1 MQAKIG
7 KKRTKNFFF
16 DLEALKK
23 HFIALGGSGSG
34 KTVLSK
40 VIIEEAILNNIPSLL
55 IDVQGDL
62 SSLALKDK
70 GKLKDKKVVIY
81 TPTSSKGIPLCI
93 NPLKLPKKST
103 KLDKEDLISVLHQ
116 ISTSICKLL
125 NYDLEKSKGK
135 SAQALLYLTL
145 SYAYNNNI
153 KIKTFD
159 KLSQLILSPPDSVK
173 LEANKFL
180 KISEELAKNIK
191 FLTIGQKELMFNF
204 GMAVDIKE
212 LLKPDQISIIYMN
225 TLDNEEDKHFF
236 LSMIAT
242 ELYQWMIQNPSKKLQ
257 GLFFIDEISEFI
269 PAGSEKPITKPILQL
284 LFKQARKYGIGC
296 IISTQNP
303 GDIDYKAFAQFGTWA
318 IGRLTTKQDKNK
330 IKKSLKSLSNDVDNI
345 LLNLSKLQP
354 GQFYIFAPD
363 QFDEVMKIKTRWLYT
378 EHKTLNEQD
387 IKKISDEYRESFS
400 YTKLSSSN
408 EQKIKKVKVK
418 HEKKEFFP
426 LLITDEEI
434 KNFAEN
440 KRRKKFLFFG
450 REETIKSITLN
461 LRPVIKATV
470 QYKKG
475 MFKKDTLEKEIL
487 FDGVTGNLITINL
500 DYNLISDMGLI
511 SELDDKE
518 MSILNY
524 VIEKGS
530 VSSLKILN
538 DLKYS
543 KRVINSKAN
552 KLMDYNLINISMK
565 NEGYVFSPIIKK
577 PVIQR
582 LIPTIQLHDEMQE
595 LERIEPVIKRKQIKN
610 IIENFLFLKLVKIE
624 TSYFPYYEIKY
635 QSDYTRIVNLSG
647 MSGKEVDF

>member
-1 MQAKIG
+1 G
-7 KKRTKNFFF
+7 KKGSENFYL
-16 DLEALKK
+16 DLENLKK

-40 VIIEEAILNNIPSLL
+40 VIIEEAILNDIPSLL

-70 GKLKDKKVVIY
+70 GNLKDKKIIIY

-116 ISTSICKLL
+116 ISNSICKLL
-125 NYDLEKSKGK
+125 NYDLENSKGK

-145 SYAYNNNI
+145 FYAYNNNI

-159 KLSQLILSPPDSVK
+159 KLSQLISDPPDSVK
-173 LEANKFL
+173 LEASKFL

-204 GMAVDIKE
+204 GMPVDIKE
-212 LLKPDQISIIYMN
+212 LLKPGQISIIYLN

-236 LSMIAT
+236 ISMICT

-269 PAGSEKPITKPILQL
+269 PAGTEKPITKPILQL

-330 IKKSLKSLSNDVDNI
+330 IKKSLKSLSNDVDDI
-345 LLNLSKLQP
+345 LTNLSKLQP
-354 GQFYIFAPD
+354 GQFYIFCPD
-363 QFDEVMKIKTRWLYT
+363 QFNEVVKMKTRWLYT

-387 IKKISDEYRESFS
+387 IKKITDEYREEFT
-400 YTKLSSSN
+400 YTKLKTK
-408 EQKIKKVKVK
+408 EETPVKKEKVKS
-418 HEKKEFFP
+418 EKSEYFP
-426 LLITDEEI
+426 LNISEEEI
-434 KNFAEN
+434 HKIAEKNR
-440 KRRKKFLFFG
+440 KKKFLFLGTDEFIN
-450 REETIKSITLN
+450 EIQLN
-461 LRPVIKATV
+461 LRPIIKATV
-470 QYKKG
+470 QYNSG
-475 MFKKDTLEKEIL
+475 LFKKEKYETDIL
-487 FDGVTGNLITINL
+487 FDGITGDVISLKDNYKILLETSLIL
-500 DYNLISDMGLI
+500 D
-511 SELDDKE
+511 LDSKA

-524 VIEKGS
+524 TIEKKRSSSKLIPDDLKLSAKVVKGIVNKLVNDEILS
-530 VSSLKILN
+530 ITERHNEYIFKSNIDRLNIKSINSSLEL
-538 DLKYS
+538 S
-543 KRVINSKAN
+543 
-552 KLMDYNLINISMK
+552 
-565 NEGYVFSPIIKK
+565 
-577 PVIQR
+577 
-582 LIPTIQLHDEMQE
+582 DEMQDVE
-595 LERIEPVIKRKQIKN
+595 KIEPLVTKKQITN
-610 IIENFLFLKLVKIE
+610 VIENFLFLKLIKTESI
-624 TSYFPYYEIKY
+624 YLPYYEIKY
-635 QSDYTRIVNLSG
+635 KNGMTRLMFINGINGLPI
-647 MSGKEVDF
+647 DF